1 MELALLVLGLTV
13 LSVVGILVVGSS
25 MTRKELE
32 EAQQIIAQ
40 QRGCNLL

>member
-1 MELALLVLGLTV
+1 MDPLYIIIGLTV
-13 LSVVGILVVGSS
+13 FAVVGTIVVGRS